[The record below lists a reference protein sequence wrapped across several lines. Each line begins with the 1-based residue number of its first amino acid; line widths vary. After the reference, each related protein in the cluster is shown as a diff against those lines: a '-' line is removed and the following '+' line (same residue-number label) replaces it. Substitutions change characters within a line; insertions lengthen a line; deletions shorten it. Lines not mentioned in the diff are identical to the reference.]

1 MYRTSTHDMS
11 EKVSGKAV
19 CVRESASLGEGGV
32 LELHYFVQKLPLRQ
46 ATIQANFNPWLRVE
60 ISGEEKSCAARV
72 PGLRA
77 GDVQPDPDWPALHR
91 ADP

>member
-1 MYRTSTHDMS
+1 MS

-32 LELHYFVQKLPLRQ
+32 MELHYFVRKLLLSKGPSKQ
-46 ATIQANFNPWLRVE
+46 CFNPSLRVE
-60 ISGEEKSCAARV
+60 ISGEEESCAARV
-72 PGLRA
+72 PGIRA
-77 GDVQPDPDWPALHR
+77 RDVQPDPDRPALHR